1 MDSLI
6 KKFQP
11 VLSTPF
17 GHEGY
22 REIAPCDALKPF
34 VSCFWEQ
41 SRINASILVIPDAR
55 MDIIFDLGGNGGDFF
70 CALDE
75 SSYYSNGG
83 SELFGARF
91 YAWTAGLLLRRDFT
105 RVEQNQSD
113 IYFNSIEELRLAVRG
128 AQTFE
133 ERVSAVENCLIKR
146 IDGIRADNNLLN
158 AVDFIVDNHGTA
170 NISELCMHTAVSAR
184 TLERLFNAN
193 IGASPKMF
201 SSLVRYQMLW
211 RDMVRGRFDVLD
223 AVEKYGYSDQSHLL
237 NDFKK
242 RHLMNPRQALDYA
255 KKFQNVV
262 FLQDKSK

>member
-11 VLSTPF
+11 VLSIPF
-17 GHEGY
+17 GHNGY
-22 REIAPCDALKPF
+22 CEIAPCEVLKPF
-34 VSCFWEQ
+34 ISCFWEQ
-41 SRINASILVIPDAR
+41 HRTDTDFLVIPDAR
-55 MDIIFDLGGNGGDFF
+55 MDIIFDLGENGGDFF

-83 SELFGARF
+83 SELFGVRF
-91 YAWTAGLLLRRDFT
+91 YAWTAGLLSRHDFT
-105 RVEQNQSD
+105 REERNQSD
-113 IYFNSIEELRLAVRG
+113 GYFNGMEELRATVRG

-146 IDGIRADNNLLN
+146 IDGIRANNNLLN
-158 AVDFIVDNHGTA
+158 AVEFIVDNRGTA

-184 TLERLFNAN
+184 TLERLFNGN
-193 IGASPKMF
+193 IGASPKTF

-211 RDMVRGRFDVLD
+211 RDMVRGGFDVLD

-242 RHLMNPRQALDYA
+242 RHLMNPKQALDYA
-255 KKFQNVV
+255 KNFQNVA

>member
-17 GHEGY
+17 GHNGY

-34 VSCFWEQ
+34 ISCFWEQ

-55 MDIIFDLGGNGGDFF
+55 MDIIFDLGENGGDFF

-75 SSYYSNGG
+75 SSYYSHSG
-83 SELFGARF
+83 SELFGVRF
-91 YAWTAGLLLRRDFT
+91 YAWTAGLLSRRDFT
-105 RVEQNQSD
+105 REERNQSD
-113 IYFNSIEELRLAVRG
+113 GYFKGMEELRLAVRG
-128 AQTFE
+128 ARTFE
-133 ERVSAVENCLIKR
+133 ERVFAVENCLLKR
-146 IDGIRADNNLLN
+146 IDGIRSDNNLLN
-158 AVDFIVDNHGTA
+158 AVDFIVNNCGAA
-170 NISELCMHTAVSAR
+170 NILELCMHTAVSAR
-184 TLERLFNAN
+184 SLERLFNGH

-211 RDMVRGRFDVLD
+211 QDMVRGGFDVLD

-242 RHLMNPRQALDYA
+242 RHSMNPKQALDYA
-255 KKFQNVV
+255 KNFQNVV
-262 FLQDKSK
+262 FLQDKPK

>member
-22 REIAPCDALKPF
+22 REIVPCDALKPF
-34 VSCFWEQ
+34 ISCFWEQ
-41 SRINASILVIPDAR
+41 SRINTSILVIPDAR
-55 MDIIFDLGGNGGDFF
+55 MDIIFDLGENGGDFF

-83 SELFGARF
+83 SELFGVRF
-91 YAWTAGLLLRRDFT
+91 YAWTAGLLSRRDFT
-105 RVEQNQSD
+105 RGEQNQSD
-113 IYFNSIEELRLAVRG
+113 RYFKGMEELRLAVRG

-133 ERVSAVENCLIKR
+133 ERVSVVENCLIKR

-158 AVDFIVDNHGTA
+158 AVDFIVDNRGTA

-184 TLERLFNAN
+184 TLERLFNGN
-193 IGASPKMF
+193 IGASPKTF

-211 RDMVRGRFDVLD
+211 RDMIRGEIDMLD

-237 NDFKK
+237 NDFKR
-242 RHLMNPRQALDYA
+242 RHLMNPKQALDYA
-255 KKFQNVV
+255 KNFQNVV